1 MIKDVKMIG
10 IKFTPDKLIQNLIK
24 GLPNPKWS
32 QQYNM
37 AYIPNTKA
45 NLSIVFN
52 TFKGV
57 VWINYH
63 KFFANRPINTHN
75 KTLDVQ

>member
-24 GLPNPKWS
+24 GLPDPKWS

-45 NLSIVFN
+45 NLGIVFN

-57 VWINYH
+57 V
-63 KFFANRPINTHN
+63 
-75 KTLDVQ
+75 